1 MNRNDVRPG
10 PIPRSYWLI
19 EDKLLAGEYPGTDIE
34 ADTREK
40 LAKFLDAG
48 IRTFIDLTEEL
59 EQTRY
64 DDMLQ
69 ALSNERG
76 IETTHVRASIRDHC
90 VPASREQMVSLLAT
104 IRDEIDAGRPVYV
117 HCWGGIGRTGT
128 VIGCW
133 LVEQGLSGEKA
144 LRRIEELRRHTPDGL
159 FRSPEV
165 DDQCDYVR
173 EWRETK
179 SSGGT

>member
-1 MNRNDVRPG
+1 MPSPG
-10 PIPRSYWLI
+10 PIPCSYWLI
-19 EDKLLAGEYPGTDIE
+19 EGKLLAGEYPGTYIE

-48 IRTFIDLTEEL
+48 IRTFINLTEEREL
-59 EQTRY
+59 TRY
-64 DDMLQ
+64 DDVLQ
-69 ALSNERG
+69 AVSNERG
-76 IETTHVRASIRDHC
+76 IDTTHIRASIRDHC
-90 VPASREQMVSLLAT
+90 VPTSREQMVSILAM

-165 DDQCDYVR
+165 DEQCDYVR

-179 SSGGT
+179 ASGGT